1 MNLDEL
7 EAAEQAEI
15 AAKKKKNRKFSI
27 FNRQKKD
34 RPDVLPQD
42 EYKGHDLKGFFI
54 RYKRNFTKLVYVNF
68 LIIFGN
74 FPLWFLLIALSG
86 AFKIDFTTPMSEI
99 FPALHASSLLGDGV
113 TPAQLLQYGIYG
125 MQSPTTAMTA
135 TSYVFLGLSA
145 LTVFT
150 FGIVNVGTTYIMR
163 NMVKGEPVF
172 IWTDFW
178 YAVKRNFKQA
188 FIYGIIDA
196 VLLVLIPFNLAYL
209 YLNSYNILITIFF
222 YLTLIFSFIYFV
234 MRFYIYLQMVTF
246 DLRIGKI
253 LKNSLIFVP
262 LGIKRNLM
270 AFLGIILTVILN
282 ILSLL
287 FLPPLGVAL
296 PLVAVFSGTAFMSCY
311 AAYYKM
317 KEIMIDPY
325 YDENGNPIK

>member
-150 FGIVNVGTTYIMR
+150 FGIVNVGTTYR
-163 NMVKGEPVF
+163 LNCSGF
-172 IWTDFW
+172 ATDS
-178 YAVKRNFKQA
+178 ATELH
-188 FIYGIIDA
+188 A
-196 VLLVLIPFNLAYL
+196 VLNAIPAPPKGTGRVLQINE
-209 YLNSYNILITIFF
+209 T
-222 YLTLIFSFIYFV
+222 T
-234 MRFYIYLQMVTF
+234 T
-246 DLRIGKI
+246 
-253 LKNSLIFVP
+253 
-262 LGIKRNLM
+262 
-270 AFLGIILTVILN
+270 
-282 ILSLL
+282 
-287 FLPPLGVAL
+287 
-296 PLVAVFSGTAFMSCY
+296 AVNA
-311 AAYYKM
+311 
-317 KEIMIDPY
+317 
-325 YDENGNPIK
+325 GNPIPARSGAANAGAAPNPATPSMKLLKNQAITIT